1 MNRIVVESATK
12 RFGSGALTVFDGLEL
27 AIHDRETL
35 CILGPSGCG
44 KTTLLRCMH
53 GLAHLDGGRIVIDD
67 LEVRAP
73 RRNVAMV
80 FQHFG
85 LMPWKRVSENVAYG
99 VELAGLERQS
109 IDQRVLRY
117 TEMVGLT
124 GFERS
129 YPYQL
134 SGGMQQRAGLA
145 RALALEPDVLLM
157 DEPFGSLDAQ
167 TREILQDELLRIL
180 QTTGIRGAEE
190 GAQGVG
196 APGGRGPRTR
206 SGRGAEREATASST
220 VFVTHSIEEAIALGD
235 RVVVLTA
242 RPARVRDTIVVDIP
256 RPRTVASVV
265 AHPRFVELRD
275 HCWRLL
281 RERLVA

>member
-1 MNRIVVESATK
+1 MNRIVVDGATK
-12 RFGSGALTVFDGLEL
+12 RFGFGALTVFAELEL
-27 AIHDRETL
+27 EVRDKETL

-53 GLAHLDGGRIVIDD
+53 GLARLDDGRVLIDD
-67 LEVRAP
+67 VEVRAP

-85 LMPWKRVSENVAYG
+85 LMPWKRVAENVAYG
-99 VELAGLERQS
+99 VELAGLAREQVSERVS
-109 IDQRVLRY
+109 RY
-117 TEMVGLT
+117 TEMVGLK

-145 RALALEPDVLLM
+145 RALALEPDILLM

-180 QTTGIRGAEE
+180 QTPGVRG
-190 GAQGVG
+190 GG
-196 APGGRGPRTR
+196 AP
-206 SGRGAEREATASST
+206 ST
-220 VFVTHSIEEAIALGD
+220 VVFITHSIEEAIALGD
-235 RVVVLTA
+235 RIVVLTS
-242 RPARVRDTIVVDIP
+242 RPARVRETITVDIP
-256 RPRTVASVV
+256 RPRTVAGVV

-275 HCWRLL
+275 QCWRLL
-281 RERLVA
+281 RERMTA

>member
-1 MNRIVVESATK
+1 MATPVRISVEHVTK
-12 RFGSGALTVFDGLEL
+12 RFAAGAVTAFEDLDLAVRDGE
-27 AIHDRETL
+27 AL

-53 GLAHLDGGRIVIDD
+53 GLAEIDAGRIAIDGV
-67 LEVRAP
+67 EVRAP
-73 RRNVAMV
+73 SRKVAMV

-85 LMPWKRVSENVAYG
+85 LMPWKSVRENVAYG
-99 VELAGLERQS
+99 VELAGLRGPEIHERVS
-109 IDQRVLRY
+109 RY
-117 TEMVGLT
+117 TEMVGLN

-167 TREILQDELLRIL
+167 TREILQDELLQIL
-180 QTTGIRGAEE
+180 QTAGARG
-190 GAQGVG
+190 GGV
-196 APGGRGPRTR
+196 P
-206 SGRGAEREATASST
+206 ST
-220 VFVTHSIEEAIALGD
+220 VFITHSIEEAIALGD
-235 RVVVLTA
+235 RIVVLTA
-242 RPARVRDTIVVDIP
+242 RPARVRDTILVDIP

-275 HCWRLL
+275 RCWRLL
-281 RERLVA
+281 RERVAA